1 MKNIFEIP
9 TPPAVRVVSVGALRS
24 IETSVDLDEFPDY
37 TLAEVQHVASH
48 MVDEGVE
55 VLVSIVVETDTRRV
69 AGQAEVPFE
78 WFDRQIRMRSILN
91 FPNDAEAVLNNADK
105 KPPVP
110 HHRHKTKELQ
120 LINIGRY
127 LTQGW
132 TKCRRPSDLLA
143 LATSGWIDLV
153 KNHDTEAVLSV
164 SDDMSFL
171 LTSGMWSKAE
181 RRRLAKFCTVVTSRL
196 QGTEAQQAWE

>member
-9 TPPAVRVVSVGALRS
+9 TPPAVRVVSVGTLRS
-24 IETSVDLDEFPDY
+24 IETSIDLEEFPDY

-69 AGQAEVPFE
+69 TGQAEVPFE

-91 FPNDAEAVLNNADK
+91 FPNDGEAVLNNADEK
-105 KPPVP
+105 SLVASP
-110 HHRHKTKELQ
+110 RRKTKEDQ

-127 LTQGW
+127 LTQSW
-132 TKCRRPSDLLA
+132 TKRRRPTDLLA
-143 LATSGWIDLV
+143 LATSSWIDLV
-153 KNHDTEAVLSV
+153 KNHDTEAALTT
-164 SDDMSFL
+164 SDEMSFL
-171 LTSGMWSKAE
+171 LASGMWTRAE
-181 RRRLAKFCTVVTSRL
+181 RRRLAKFCASITSRL
-196 QGTEAQQAWE
+196 QRT

>member
-1 MKNIFEIP
+1 LKNIFEIP

-24 IETSVDLDEFPDY
+24 IETSVDLEEFPDY

-69 AGQAEVPFE
+69 TGQAEVPFE

-91 FPNDAEAVLNNADK
+91 FPNDGEAVLNKADEK
-105 KPPVP
+105 SLVDSP
-110 HHRHKTKELQ
+110 RRKTKEDQ

-127 LTQGW
+127 LTQSW
-132 TKCRRPSDLLA
+132 TKRRRPTDLLA
-143 LATSGWIDLV
+143 LATSSWIDLV
-153 KNHDTEAVLSV
+153 KNHDTEAALCT
-164 SDDMSFL
+164 SDEMSFVL
-171 LTSGMWSKAE
+171 MSGMWTKAE
-181 RRRLAKFCTVVTSRL
+181 RRRLAKFCTIITSRL
-196 QGTEAQQAWE
+196 QRT

>member
-69 AGQAEVPFE
+69 TGQAEVPFE

-91 FPNDAEAVLNNADK
+91 FPNDGEAVLNNADEK
-105 KPPVP
+105 SLVASP
-110 HHRHKTKELQ
+110 RRKTKEDQ
-120 LINIGRY
+120 LINIGRH
-127 LTQGW
+127 LTQSW
-132 TKCRRPSDLLA
+132 TKRRRPTDLLA
-143 LATSGWIDLV
+143 LATSSWIDLV
-153 KNHDTEAVLSV
+153 KNHDAEAMLSA

-196 QGTEAQQAWE
+196 QRT